1 MIKLK
6 KAIFMLLLA
15 VLTALIAGLYGSLHN
30 QISYSISEEYF
41 TKYKFIQFELLDE
54 GVEYKDVDKGFYTKS
69 RLFVAIVGFL
79 ATWWVG
85 FIGGLLLATV
95 NLWQANPHK
104 MFSTTLKAVVLALV
118 IALLTGL
125 LGVVIGKL
133 FLSASSPNW
142 KLPAN
147 VIDRQNFVTAGAMHN
162 FSYIGALI
170 GLLIGVVYSVRIIKR
185 ENMSLT
191 NSPSS

>member
-1 MIKLK
+1 M
-6 KAIFMLLLA
+6 
-15 VLTALIAGLYGSLHN
+15 
-30 QISYSISEEYF
+30 
-41 TKYKFIQFELLDE
+41 
-54 GVEYKDVDKGFYTKS
+54 
-69 RLFVAIVGFL
+69 
-79 ATWWVG
+79 
-85 FIGGLLLATV
+85 ATV
-95 NLWQANPHK
+95 NLWQTNPHK
-104 MFSTTLKAVVLALV
+104 MFSTTLKAVVLTLV

-133 FLSASSPNW
+133 FLSASRPNW

-191 NSPSS
+191 NSSSS